1 MCMLMKMN
9 FDLPITDNVNVNLRK
24 SPHVLVSGV
33 TGSAKS
39 TALMGINLRAMTSKS
54 NFNDVIGMCALSY
67 FIDPKRSDLSHLRNC
82 LINGEKRVVTT
93 PSMAA
98 KLLRILVENMEQ
110 RYSYF
115 YGRFGLDF
123 SSANDEGKAFRPILI
138 TIDELS
144 ALLIDKKNCSDILSY
159 LAKLILLG
167 RQAGFFVL
175 TGIQRP
181 ESSVFPRQI
190 SLEYNTRI
198 LLKASSADND
208 TLRMLFPMIDPKQIP
223 RTKGGP
229 GNGLIYEEGQGWL
242 IPRPIQL
249 PNYFS
254 LNIPKV
260 INQIEKNIDT
270 NWFIDESS
278 YWKNI

>member
-1 MCMLMKMN
+1 MKMS
-9 FDLPITDNVNVNLRK
+9 FDLPIAPSVSINLRK

-39 TALMGINLRAMTSKS
+39 TALMGINLRAMTSKTTVK
-54 NFNDVIGMCALSY
+54 NALGMCALTY
-67 FIDPKRSDLSHLRNC
+67 FIDPKRSDLSHLRSV
-82 LINGEKRVVTT
+82 LVNGEKRVVTT

-98 KLLRILVENMEQ
+98 KMLRILVENMEK
-110 RYSYF
+110 RYQF
-115 YGRFGLDF
+115 FNGRFGLDF
-123 SSANDEGKAFRPILI
+123 ANADEAGRVFRPVLV

-144 ALLIDKKNCSDILSY
+144 ALLLDKKNRAEILSY
-159 LAKLILLG
+159 LTKLILLG

-198 LLKASSADND
+198 LLKANSADND
-208 TLRMLFPMIDPKQIP
+208 TLRMLFPMVDPKELP
-223 RTKGGP
+223 MTTGGP

-254 LNIPKV
+254 LDIPKV
-260 INQIEKNIDT
+260 IRRIESRINVD
-270 NWFIDESS
+270 WFIDESS
-278 YWKNI
+278 YWKTI